1 MTALAAI
8 ESALRSRDPEDRRQ
22 AAARL
27 GELAGE
33 ALVPLLMRALG
44 DEDWRVRKEATAA
57 SIALAPSSDVL
68 RGLVEAL
75 SPGDNVGLRN
85 AAVEALAGYGA
96 PAVDALS
103 SSLPMLDADGRK
115 LAVEALGRTGVPMAL
130 LVLRPLLW
138 DHDPNVRAAT
148 AESIALL
155 GTTSLDTAVPLLEQ
169 CLDADDQLVQLAAL
183 DGLNGLNIALRW
195 DRLRQLLSVPVLERS
210 ALLAAGR
217 SGHVDAAPLLV
228 AALERG
234 HGGASFRHAVQAL
247 SQFSAV
253 SPLSRD
259 AARRSLR
266 DLSPRARERVL
277 SQAAGASDDLE
288 LRRAALL
295 LTGVMPFPEAAEV
308 AADALSD
315 DSVAGTAEQALSMH
329 GARAVPALVARARAG
344 FGSERAICIE
354 LLGQLADESNAG
366 SALAAVRAAL
376 ADGSLEVVGS
386 ALGALTQI
394 GDEECLELAAEW
406 LCADTTVSVRTAAA
420 AALAA
425 LAKRHP
431 TRARTLV
438 RNIGSEGPEAQVVAV
453 VLTALGEPV
462 RGSLE
467 EDVAFLSQALSNDNP
482 HVRRTALDAFAALA
496 CSLGVEAVGFALTDE
511 ELEVQLAAVRAL
523 GRMRSDDGSI
533 AGLQNLFD
541 LIARGEDDTLVAAAI
556 QALGQAGDPRALT
569 VLKPLVRSDTAV
581 HAVAAVEALGNIA
594 DPRRVEAL
602 TGALAHADPEVV
614 KAALRVLA
622 QERDPRVPTHVGAC
636 LDHEAW
642 DVRRLAADLLGD
654 IGAATDLLRAK
665 LSIEPEPLVK
675 DAVQRALGEVDSV
688 GGVRRTPPP
697 PLGSWRPR

>member
-1 MTALAAI
+1 MTALTAI
-8 ESALRSRDPEDRRQ
+8 ESALGSSDPEDRRQ

-27 GELAGE
+27 SELAGE
-33 ALVPLLMRALG
+33 ALVPLLMRVLG
-44 DEDWRVRKEATAA
+44 DEDWRVRKEATAVA
-57 SIALAPSSDVL
+57 IALAPSSDVL
-68 RGLVEAL
+68 RGLVDAL

-85 AAVEALAGYGA
+85 AAVEALAGYGM

-103 SSLPMLDADGRK
+103 GSLPMLDADGRK
-115 LAVEALGRTGVPMAL
+115 LAVEALGRTGVPSAL

-148 AESIALL
+148 VESIAQL
-155 GTTSLDTAVPLLEQ
+155 GSTTLDTAIPLLEQ
-169 CLDADDQLVQLAAL
+169 CLDSDDQLVRLAAL
-183 DGLNGLNIALRW
+183 DGLNGLGVPLRW
-195 DRLRQLLSVPVLERS
+195 ERLRRLLRDPMLQRP

-217 SGHVDAAPLLV
+217 TGHVDAASLLV
-228 AALERG
+228 AALDRG
-234 HGGASFRHAVQAL
+234 QGASFRNAVQAL
-247 SQFSAV
+247 AQYAQV
-253 SPLSRD
+253 SPLSAD

-266 DLSPRARERVL
+266 DLSKRARDRVL
-277 SQAAGASDDLE
+277 AEAAGSGDDLE

-295 LTGVMPFPEAAEV
+295 LTGVLPGDEAPEV

-329 GARAVPALVARARAG
+329 GPRAVPALVARARAG
-344 FGSERAICIE
+344 FSSERALCIE
-354 LLGQLADESNAG
+354 LLGQLADETNAE

-376 ADGSLEVVGS
+376 RDDSLEVVGS
-386 ALGALTQI
+386 ALGAMTQI
-394 GDEECLELAAEW
+394 GDETCLELAAHW
-406 LCADTTVSVRTAAA
+406 LCADTTVPVRTAAA

-431 TRARTLV
+431 ARARSHV
-438 RNIGSEGPEAQVVAV
+438 RDIAADGSEAQVVAV

-467 EDVAFLSQALSNDNP
+467 DDVAFLSQALSSDNP

-496 CSLGVEAVGFALTDE
+496 CSLGVEAVAFALTDE
-511 ELEVQLAAVRAL
+511 EREVQLAAVRAL
-523 GRMRSDDGSI
+523 GRMRSEDGSI

-541 LIARGEDDTLVAAAI
+541 LIARGEDDALVAAAI

-581 HAVAAVEALGNIA
+581 HAVAAVEALGSIA

-602 TGALAHADPEVV
+602 TSALSHADPEVV

-622 QERDPRVPTHVGAC
+622 MEQDPRVPAHVGAC

-654 IGAATDLLRAK
+654 IGAASDLLRAK

-675 DAVQRALGEVDSV
+675 DAVQRALGEADSAA
-688 GGVRRTPPP
+688 GARRTPPP